1 MRASMIITVSA
12 LALLA
17 SPTFAQT
24 SAQPNPAQ
32 PKGGMAS
39 SPTVPSGGLPGS
51 PAPVMQTPAPDPLSL
66 EDISQIKGRTVYGSD
81 GKKIGDVSTVLMKPD
96 SKTLDRL
103 VVSEGGLLGVGS
115 HRVAL
120 PLDGFKWDREKEGF
134 TIAKTAAELK
144 AMPEWQAASANTA
157 IIPSSGSSQPDNAAA
172 AGKPA
177 GSTQ

>member
-1 MRASMIITVSA
+1 MRARMIITVSA

-17 SPTFAQT
+17 SPTFIQPSIAQT
-24 SAQPNPAQ
+24 TTQ

-39 SPTVPSGGLPGS
+39 SPDAPAGGIAGA
-51 PAPVMQTPAPDPLSL
+51 PAPAMRTPAPDPFTL

-96 SKTLDRL
+96 SKMIDRL

-120 PLDGFKWDREKEGF
+120 PLDGFKWDGEKEGF
-134 TIAKTAAELK
+134 TIAKTADELK
-144 AMPEWQAASANTA
+144 SMPEWRAANADAA
-157 IIPSSGSSQPDNAAA
+157 IIPSSGSSQPN
-172 AGKPA
+172 KPGATGNSA
-177 GSTQ
+177 GSPQ